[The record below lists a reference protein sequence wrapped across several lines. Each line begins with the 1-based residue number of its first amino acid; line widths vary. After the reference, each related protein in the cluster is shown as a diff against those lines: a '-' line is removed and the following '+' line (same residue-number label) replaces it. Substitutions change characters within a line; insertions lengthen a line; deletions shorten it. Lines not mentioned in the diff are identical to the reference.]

1 MPPAKRSTKTTAS
14 KSRTT
19 KPSRR
24 PRLLTS
30 FRCIDDGVVK
40 RSGFGRTL
48 GLSEDEVLFESPDPF
63 SIDQFLKLEFLLDE
77 NVIAD
82 ATGRV
87 IEISKADRLYKV
99 KIELDKLSARTRR
112 LFEKQLSN

>member
-1 MPPAKRSTKTTAS
+1 MPAKRSS
-14 KSRTT
+14 KPSVTT
-19 KPSRR
+19 KPRTTRANRR

-48 GLSEDEVLFESPDPF
+48 GLSDTEVLFESPDPF
-63 SIDQFLKLEFLLDE
+63 SIDQFLKLEFLLDD

-82 ATGRV
+82 ATGHV
-87 IEISKADRLYKV
+87 VEIAKADKLYKV
-99 KIELDKLSARTRR
+99 KIELDKLSSRTRR
-112 LFEKQLSN
+112 LFEKQLKS